1 MWLVGIVIC
10 AGWIFSLCLHEF
22 SHEIVAYWG
31 GDTSV
36 KRKGYLTFNPLKYA
50 DPGYSIALPLL
61 FLLMGGLGLPGG
73 AVYIN
78 QSSLRNRWWQSAVSA
93 AGPIAN
99 ILLAVLLSIAFQLAI
114 GSGLEPIDRIDGESF
129 LSSSIAFLIHLQIFA
144 AILNLLPIP
153 GLDGYGIVEPW
164 LSDRLQAKFDR
175 LSKYSTLIIVG
186 LFWYVPWFSDWAFDL
201 VKLITDRV
209 LNIPDIFIDLGSD
222 LFANPINRLITF
234 AILMTFGWS
243 LNPQANP
250 LQKIESLFNQKAD
263 RPDRVRPETRQ
274 QAIEII
280 GTDRQRIERLLDG
293 VRLKHPRRSEQWY
306 WEKIIHDIERDRR
319 R

>member
-22 SHEIVAYWG
+22 SHALVAYWG

-129 LSSSIAFLIHLQIFA
+129 LSSSIAFLI
-144 AILNLLPIP
+144 N
-153 GLDGYGIVEPW
+153 
-164 LSDRLQAKFDR
+164 S
-175 LSKYSTLIIVG
+175 
-186 LFWYVPWFSDWAFDL
+186 
-201 VKLITDRV
+201 
-209 LNIPDIFIDLGSD
+209 
-222 LFANPINRLITF
+222 
-234 AILMTFGWS
+234 
-243 LNPQANP
+243 
-250 LQKIESLFNQKAD
+250 
-263 RPDRVRPETRQ
+263 PDRFMESKSHTG
-274 QAIEII
+274 E
-280 GTDRQRIERLLDG
+280 GDRSWDG
-293 VRLKHPRRSEQWY
+293 
-306 WEKIIHDIERDRR
+306 I
-319 R
+319 